1 MSIYNREYMKE
12 NPSGASPGHPSS
24 WSVITWLIVINCS
37 AYLLSLLID
46 VPPKEPMADSLSL
59 SLSGIASFKVWTLFT
74 YQFIHG
80 HLLHVAG
87 NMLILFFIGRLL
99 LQMASP
105 RQFIEIYFAGAI
117 FGGVSQLLF
126 NLATREDGLIMG
138 ASGAAMAVLLALAT
152 LIPNQTLNFLL
163 FFIFPIKM
171 KMKQIVMIVIAIDVL
186 GLLFGFFASRDATGS
201 RSVVAHFA
209 HFGGMLAG
217 WAYIKLWF
225 TRSKRAPA
233 SRKRNQTLMERF
245 GIRRIKD
252 AQISDQSHKHSS
264 NPEPFV
270 SADVDAILD
279 KINDQG
285 FQSLSKEEQKL
296 LEKSSNRLSK
306 RLDKDQ

>member
-1 MSIYNREYMKE
+1 MSIYNREYMRE
-12 NPSGASPGHPSS
+12 NPGGASPGHPSQ
-24 WSVITWLIVINCS
+24 WSVVTKLIVVNCS

-46 VPPKEPMADSLSL
+46 VPPREPMADSLSL
-59 SLSGIASFKVWTLFT
+59 SLSGLAAFKVWTFFT

-80 HLLHVAG
+80 HLLHIGG

-99 LQMASP
+99 LQMVSP
-105 RQFIEIYFAGAI
+105 RQFMEIYFAGAMI
-117 FGGVSQLLF
+117 GGVSQLLF

-138 ASGAAMAVLLALAT
+138 ASGAVMAVLLALAT
-152 LIPNQTLNFLL
+152 LIPNQSLNFLL
-163 FFIFPIKM
+163 FFIFPIRM
-171 KMKQIVMIVIAIDVL
+171 KMKQIVMIVIVIDVL
-186 GLLFGFFASRDATGS
+186 GLLFGFFASREGTGS

-225 TRSKRAPA
+225 TRSKETPMG
-233 SRKRNQTLMERF
+233 RKRGQTLMERF
-245 GIRRIKD
+245 GIRRIKN
-252 AQISDQSHKHSS
+252 AQIIKQSQKHSS
-264 NPEPFV
+264 NPAPFV

-279 KINDQG
+279 KINEKG
-285 FQSLSKEEQKL
+285 FQSLTKEEQKL

>member
-1 MSIYNREYMKE
+1 MSIYNREYMRE
-12 NPSGASPGHPSS
+12 NPGGPSPGHPSR

-46 VPPKEPMADSLSL
+46 VPPKEPMAESLSL
-59 SLSGIASFKVWTLFT
+59 SLSGLASFKIWTLFT

-99 LQMASP
+99 LQMVSP
-105 RQFIEIYFAGAI
+105 RQFLEIYVAGAI

-138 ASGAAMAVLLALAT
+138 ASGAVMAVLLALAT
-152 LIPNQTLNFLL
+152 LIPNQSLTFLL

-171 KMKQIVMIVIAIDVL
+171 KMKQIVMIVIIIDVL
-186 GLLFGFFASRDATGS
+186 GLIFGFFASRDGTGS
-201 RSVVAHFA
+201 RSVIAHFA
-209 HFGGMLAG
+209 HFGGMLTG
-217 WAYIKLWF
+217 WAYIKFWF
-225 TRSKRAPA
+225 TRFKGAPM
-233 SRKRNQTLMERF
+233 SRKRSQTLKERF

-252 AQISDQSHKHSS
+252 ARIIDQGHKHSAS
-264 NPEPFV
+264 PAPFV

-279 KINDQG
+279 KINEKG
-285 FQSLSKEEQKL
+285 FQSLTKEEQKL
-296 LEKSSNRLSK
+296 LEKSSSRLSK